1 MLNVHHLGMR
11 NKILEAEKLSNDVKH
26 QQINHEE
33 EVERTSVFVDE
44 TRVLRT
50 SDKVSVLESFHGSP
64 ESKRYCS
71 FDFCIQYFHL

>member
-1 MLNVHHLGMR
+1 MEV
-11 NKILEAEKLSNDVKH
+11 EKLSNDVKH

-50 SDKVSVLESFHGSP
+50 SDKVFVVESFHGSP
-64 ESKRYCS
+64 ESKRYYS
-71 FDFCIQYFHL
+71 FDLCIQYFHL